1 MRCPF
6 CKSILENGYCKT
18 CERQIHELYHHP
30 NLEKKIA
37 ERKEQEKRNQE
48 QNNEDVIE
56 PEIVDDGDTNYQ
68 NASNGRQS
76 GRQFSF
82 RQSPLFTQ
90 YTMHSAGMN
99 DSCLTGIITLAL
111 IFFVFL
117 QMGFL
122 AALGF
127 AFFTFIGKV
136 LSVIITLKSILNG
149 KIIPPL
155 MLDIAI
161 WIISYCLV
169 TWLA

>member
-18 CERQIHELYHHP
+18 CERQIHELYRHP
-30 NLEKKIA
+30 KLEEQIK
-37 ERKEQEKRNQE
+37 ERKEREEREKA
-48 QNNEDVIE
+48 NNEEVIE
-56 PEIVDDGDTNYQ
+56 PEIVDENDTGYQ
-68 NASNGRQS
+68 NSSQGR
-76 GRQFSF
+76 FYSF

-90 YTMHSAGMN
+90 YTMHSAGIN
-99 DSCLTGIITLAL
+99 DSCLTGIISLAL

-127 AFFTFIGKV
+127 AFFTFIGKI
-136 LSVIITLKSILNG
+136 LSLIITLKSIING

-155 MLDIAI
+155 ALDIAI
-161 WIISYCLV
+161 WVVSYCLV
-169 TWLA
+169 TWLS

>member
-6 CKSILENGYCKT
+6 CNSILENGYCKT
-18 CERQIHELYHHP
+18 CERQIHELYRHP
-30 NLEKKIA
+30 NLEKQIE
-37 ERKEQEKRNQE
+37 ERKERERQEKQE
-48 QNNEDVIE
+48 EVIE
-56 PEIVDDGDTNYQ
+56 PELVTDGGNTSYQ
-68 NASNGRQS
+68 NASGR
-76 GRQFSF
+76 GRRYSF
-82 RQSPLFTQ
+82 RQSPFFTQ

-99 DSCLTGIITLAL
+99 DSCLTGMISLAL

-127 AFFTFIGKV
+127 AFFTFIGKI

-149 KIIPPL
+149 KVIPPL

>member
-1 MRCPF
+1 M
-6 CKSILENGYCKT
+6 
-18 CERQIHELYHHP
+18 
-30 NLEKKIA
+30 
-37 ERKEQEKRNQE
+37 
-48 QNNEDVIE
+48 IE
-56 PEIVDDGDTNYQ
+56 PEIVDDSGNTRYQ
-68 NASNGRQS
+68 NASGR
-76 GRQFSF
+76 GRRYSF

-99 DSCLTGIITLAL
+99 DSCLTGMISLAL

-127 AFFTFIGKV
+127 AFFTFIGKI

-149 KIIPPL
+149 KVIPPL

>member
-30 NLEKKIA
+30 KLE
-37 ERKEQEKRNQE
+37 ERKKEKERE
-48 QNNEDVIE
+48 KNNTTSEEEVIE
-56 PEIVDDGDTNYQ
+56 PEIVEDGDTGYQ
-68 NASNGRQS
+68 NSKRTY
-76 GRQFSF
+76 F
-82 RQSPLFTQ
+82 RESPLFAQ
-90 YTMHSAGMN
+90 YTMHSAGIN
-99 DSCLTGIITLAL
+99 DSCLTGIISLAL

-136 LSVIITLKSILNG
+136 LSLIITLKSIING

-155 MLDIAI
+155 VLDIAI
-161 WIISYCLV
+161 WVVSYCLV
-169 TWLA
+169 TWLS

>member
-30 NLEKKIA
+30 KLE
-37 ERKEQEKRNQE
+37 ERKREKERENTDKADQEE
-48 QNNEDVIE
+48 VIE
-56 PEIVDDGDTNYQ
+56 PEIVEDSDTGYQ
-68 NASNGRQS
+68 NSKRTYS
-76 GRQFSF
+76 GF
-82 RQSPLFTQ
+82 RESPLFAQ
-90 YTMHSAGMN
+90 YTMHSAGIN
-99 DSCLTGIITLAL
+99 DSCLTGIISLAL

-127 AFFTFIGKV
+127 AFFTFIGKI
-136 LSVIITLKSILNG
+136 LSLIITFKSIING

-155 MLDIAI
+155 VLDIAV
-161 WIISYCLV
+161 WIVSDCLV
-169 TWLA
+169 TWLS

>member
-1 MRCPF
+1 MKCPF

-18 CERQIHELYHHP
+18 CERQIYELYRHP
-30 NLEKKIA
+30 NLKKQIA
-37 ERKEQEKRNQE
+37 ERKERERQERERRQE
-48 QNNEDVIE
+48 EDVIE
-56 PEIVDDGDTNYQ
+56 PEIVDDGDNANYQ
-68 NASNGRQS
+68 NSS
-76 GRQFSF
+76 GQRRHYSF
-82 RQSPLFTQ
+82 RNSPLFAQ
-90 YTMHSAGMN
+90 YTIHSAGMN
-99 DSCLTGIITLAL
+99 DSCLTGMISLAL

-127 AFFTFIGKV
+127 AFFTFIGKI

-161 WIISYCLV
+161 WIIAYCLV
-169 TWLA
+169 TWLT